1 MWARS
6 MIGTSHLLR
15 SVSQVWVTIG
25 ALVQQLILAC
35 GWCYSPSK
43 WDFSRCLFLSCP
55 SASFRLRFV
64 RSFGCSRNFVS
75 CPRSFFLLRSLASS
89 RFLFSFFPF
98 SFGCRPFLSFLLF
111 FPSFS
116 LIFSLVRDR
125 AVYVRSSST
134 TDILGRKIRELHI
147 VRACTLTTHHVQ
159 TQPPE

>member
-1 MWARS
+1 MSEVDDRHLALAQKCLAGLSYNRS
-6 MIGTSHLLR
+6 TRATAHLGLWLVLL
-15 SVSQVWVTIG
+15 SVEM
-25 ALVQQLILAC
+25 
-35 GWCYSPSK
+35 
-43 WDFSRCLFLSCP
+43 RFLSLSLSILSLGQFP
-55 SASFRLRFV
+55 SSV

-125 AVYVRSSST
+125 AVRSSST